1 MSIGLRAALAAA
13 SCLAFGHA
21 LAEQPLPPI
30 PPAAAQTPVPPTES
44 PAATSATDAATPA
57 LAPQA
62 SATEAGNPE
71 AAAPHTACCLVP
83 AGSPV
88 LLEILDPLTS
98 ASAVRGDTF
107 RFRLAEPVRLGG
119 AIVIPAGVEG
129 RGEIIHAQRAGSG
142 GKAGE
147 LLLAARHLDHAD
159 SPVALRAM
167 KLGGGGTNRTTTSL
181 AVALVTGPFG
191 LLVKGG
197 NIEIPVGT
205 LAQAKLANAFMVGE
219 AATAPPATTS
229 PSTTPGDAPHTA
241 DASATTATQQE

>member
-1 MSIGLRAALAAA
+1 MSIRLRAALAAA
-13 SCLAFGHA
+13 ACVAFGHA
-21 LAEQPLPPI
+21 LAEEPSPPI
-30 PPAAAQTPVPPTES
+30 PPAAAQ
-44 PAATSATDAATPA
+44 
-57 LAPQA
+57 A
-62 SATEAGNPE
+62 SATTAEPAAPTAAAEAAIAAQSPQAAAAEAGNPE
-71 AAAPHTACCLVP
+71 ATAPHTACCVVP

-98 ASAVRGDTF
+98 ASAARGDTF
-107 RFRLAEPVRLGG
+107 RFRLAEPVRLGD

-147 LLLAARHLDHAD
+147 LLLAARHLDYAG

-167 KLGGGGTNRTTTSL
+167 KLGGGGTNRTNTSL

-205 LAQAKLANAFMVGE
+205 LAQAKLADAFMVGE
-219 AATAPPATTS
+219 DTTAPPATNS
-229 PSTTPGDAPHTA
+229 PSTTPDDAPHPA
-241 DASATTATQQE
+241 DASATTTTQQE